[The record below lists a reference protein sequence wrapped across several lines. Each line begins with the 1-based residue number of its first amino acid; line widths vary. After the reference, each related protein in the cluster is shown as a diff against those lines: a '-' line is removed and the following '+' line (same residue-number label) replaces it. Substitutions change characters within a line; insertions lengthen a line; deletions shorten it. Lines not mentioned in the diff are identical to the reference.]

1 MKPKSLTV
9 IDQFAPEARALRAQF
24 DERFA
29 DPREARGDRFIWD
42 YWHVPGQYTHLK
54 TPAYEFF
61 TPALYKKFHQR
72 LVHFGREVLG
82 CHDVSPPWMSCYV
95 NGCRQE
101 LHGDLP
107 HGPWAYVFSL
117 TPWRNRKFKGG
128 ETVLLREEMLDYWRH
143 QPAMRSLEEGEILQS
158 VPAEFNR
165 LVVFD
170 PRVPHGV
177 RRVEGTEDPRE
188 GRLVIHG
195 WFMQPRPFIEGPLQA
210 RAVQSW
216 LGEKMGDLSPIIE
229 EVGGLSGVLSM
240 RFTVGRTGS
249 ITGVRL
255 LADSVKSVEGVDL
268 EGFIGGFMGA
278 LFSDERPFGRQR
290 GISKVTLPLIFDP
303 T

>member
-1 MKPKSLTV
+1 MKSKSFTIV
-9 IDQFAPEARALRAQF
+9 DQFSPEARTLRAQF
-24 DERFA
+24 DERLK
-29 DPREARGDRFIWD
+29 DPRDPRADRFVWD

-61 TPALYKKFHQR
+61 SQSVYKKLHAR
-72 LVHFGREVLG
+72 LVRFGREVLG
-82 CHDVSPPWMSCYV
+82 CHDISPPWLSCYV
-95 NGCRQE
+95 DGCRQE

-107 HGPWAYVFSL
+107 HGPWAFVFSL

-128 ETVLLREEMLDYWRH
+128 ETVLIREKILDYWRH
-143 QPAMRSLEEGEILQS
+143 QPFLGGLEERAIFESI
-158 VPAEFNR
+158 PAEFNR

-195 WFMQPRPFIEGPLQA
+195 WFLQPRPFIEGPLA
-210 RAVQSW
+210 AGAVQSW
-216 LGEKMGDLSPIIE
+216 LGEKMEDLRPIIE
-229 EVGGLSGVLSM
+229 EVGGLSGMLSM
-240 RFTVGRTGS
+240 RFTVARTGS

-255 LADSVKSVEGVDL
+255 LADSVKSVDGKSLD
-268 EGFIGGFMGA
+268 GFPTRLLRA
-278 LFSDERPFGRQR
+278 LFSGERPFARQR
-290 GISKVTLPLIFDP
+290 GVSQVTLPIIFDP